1 MNCTICG
8 QATLPGAMLCRPC
21 KAALKR
27 ARYMSVQDLPR
38 ASILRPRRSKSTR
51 SGKLASDA
59 VAAMPA
65 APTPVPHDGGRRQ
78 FLVGA
83 VAIAVLALVA
93 YLGQQRTGGSNA
105 NAGVAPPLSVS
116 TPAMPAAAAP
126 IVPVEA
132 AVSAA
137 AAPPSDAGIGTA
149 TALAPSPVI
158 APSAATPLV
167 KSPGRAPERTAYK
180 PAPVR
185 QTAEPVNVSPPVLS
199 SPGVTP
205 ESFGP
210 VSEPRRTAAAPP
222 PPPVARPAPP
232 PDRWQTMARSLA
244 RCDNEGGISGFIC
257 SQRVRIES
265 CGGYWGR
272 VPQCPSM
279 PENPGR

>member
-38 ASILRPRRSKSTR
+38 ASILRPRRNKSAR

-65 APTPVPHDGGRRQ
+65 APIPVPPVGGRRQ
-78 FLVGA
+78 VLVGA

-105 NAGVAPPLSVS
+105 NAGVAPPPSVS
-116 TPAMPAAAAP
+116 TLAMPAADAP
-126 IVPVEA
+126 SVSGEA
-132 AVSAA
+132 AVSGDAA
-137 AAPPSDAGIGTA
+137 TPSDAAIGTA
-149 TALAPSPVI
+149 NALDPPPAVAPS
-158 APSAATPLV
+158 ATPLV
-167 KSPGRAPERTAYK
+167 KSPGRAPERTAHK
-180 PAPVR
+180 PVPTR

-210 VSEPRRTAAAPP
+210 VNEPRRTAAAPP

-244 RCDNEGGISGFIC
+244 RCDNEGGLSGFIC

-265 CGGYWGR
+265 CDGYWGR
-272 VPQCPSM
+272 VPQCPNM

>member
-38 ASILRPRRSKSTR
+38 PSILRPRRKKSAP
-51 SGKLASDA
+51 SGKLANDA
-59 VAAMPA
+59 IAAVPA
-65 APTPVPHDGGRRQ
+65 ATAPVPRATAGRRQ
-78 FLVGA
+78 LLAGVG
-83 VAIAVLALVA
+83 AIAVLAIVA
-93 YLGQQRTGGSNA
+93 YVGQQRAGSNA
-105 NAGVAPPLSVS
+105 NAGVAPPPPI
-116 TPAMPAAAAP
+116 TPAANVTPAPAAMPGDP
-126 IVPVEA
+126 IVPTDQAAGATA
-132 AVSAA
+132 AV
-137 AAPPSDAGIGTA
+137 AAPPVV
-149 TALAPSPVI
+149 APP
-158 APSAATPLV
+158 ATPPLA
-167 KSPGRAPERTAYK
+167 KAPPRTAERPPAR

-185 QTAEPVNVSPPVLS
+185 QQAEPVVQPPLPALS

-210 VSEPRRTAAAPP
+210 VDEPRRTAAAPP
-222 PPPVARPAPP
+222 PPPATRPAPP

-244 RCDNEGGISGFIC
+244 RCENEGGISGFIC

-265 CGGYWGR
+265 CDGYWGR
-272 VPQCPSM
+272 VPQCPSV